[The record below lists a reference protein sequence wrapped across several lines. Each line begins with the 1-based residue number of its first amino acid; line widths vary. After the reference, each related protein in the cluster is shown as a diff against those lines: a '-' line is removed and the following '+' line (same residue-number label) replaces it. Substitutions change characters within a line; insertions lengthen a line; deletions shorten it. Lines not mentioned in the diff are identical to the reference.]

1 MSDGKYYSSSAPYL
15 STLAAVCAGSRSE
28 RDKFSRGHS
37 YTDLCRVDYHLT
49 EVQAKSLTDVAAN
62 PAEAD
67 FVCVPTTQQLDEVIN
82 QLFAE
87 LENKQRAQPPA
98 SLPKFDPAL
107 TVLFPTLF
115 ALYDYYIAGSP
126 NAQKPV
132 DWVPT
137 IRNEFDTFKST
148 VW

>member
-1 MSDGKYYSSSAPYL
+1 MSDGKYYSSSAAYL
-15 STLAAVCAGSRSE
+15 STLAAVCAGARSE

-62 PAEAD
+62 QTDPD
-67 FVCVPTTQQLDEVIN
+67 FVCVPTAQQLDDVIN

-87 LENKQRAQPPA
+87 LESKPRAQPPA
-98 SLPKFDPAL
+98 SLPEFDPAL

-115 ALYDYYIAGSP
+115 ALYDYYIAGK
-126 NAQKPV
+126 ATAEKPV
-132 DWVPT
+132 DWVPS
-137 IRNEFDTFKST
+137 IRKEFKIYEQF